1 MSNMT
6 HFYEDVSLDDD
17 GTTVEYCL
25 LVSYPD
31 FLFLRRLFRGRGKY
45 NKKVSMWEGKV
56 PLWKGE

>member
-17 GTTVEYCL
+17 WTTVEYCL

-45 NKKVSMWEGKV
+45 NKKVS
-56 PLWKGE
+56 L